1 MSEEKPMNAAV
12 TDFHSHILPGI
23 DDGSPDVKT
32 SLQMLRMA
40 RDQGVTLQL
49 LTPHYYP
56 WKESIESFLSRRA
69 ACWEDLRGALT
80 PELPELR
87 LCAETAFFNHMHRMD
102 LRPLCAQG
110 TNVLLIELPFERW
123 DSWVVDEIAALS
135 LDQGY
140 QVVLA
145 HVERYM
151 GYRDNP
157 ATLENLAQLP
167 IFLQVNA
174 EAFQHFTDRRRV
186 LALAR
191 SGKPLLLGS
200 DAHNLSNRSPNLAAG
215 RHSIGKH
222 LGSAY
227 LQGMDEAAAAL
238 LLGETAAR

>member
-1 MSEEKPMNAAV
+1 MCAAI

-32 SLQMLRMA
+32 SLEMLRKA
-40 RDQGVTLQL
+40 REQGVSLQI

-56 WKESIESFLSRRA
+56 WKESIEQFLTRREKSRETLFA
-69 ACWEDLRGALT
+69 ART

-87 LCAETAFFNHMHRMD
+87 VGAEVAFFNHMHRYD
-102 LRPLCAQG
+102 LQPLCTDG
-110 TNVLLIELPFERW
+110 TRVLLIELPFESW

-135 LDQGY
+135 LDRGY
-140 QVVLA
+140 RVILA

-151 GYRDNP
+151 GYKKNP
-157 ATLENLAQLP
+157 QTLETLSELP

-174 EAFQHFTDRRRV
+174 EAFQRFTDRRRV

-200 DAHNLSNRSPNLAAG
+200 DAHNLSSRAPNLGAG
-215 RHSIGKH
+215 RRLVEKH
-222 LGSAY
+222 LGSRY
-227 LQGMDEAAAAL
+227 LQGMDAAAAAL
-238 LLGETAAR
+238 LFGETAAQ